1 MSLFTK
7 TRTYTYVVYSP
18 VMGDSYNTTVKY
30 GNRKEKVPLDV
41 ITTREMLALH
51 GQGLNNSSK
60 MKAQLKH
67 LREIHNLPFLK
78 KTSEFGTQKL
88 DTKVMDF
95 SKLETMYSSTI
106 EDISIDVTSDL
117 ACEYL
122 YKVTNGKYSSIYDI
136 EDIISNDIIPKFNYN
151 PLVRNVIEL
160 KEIYISYLGN
170 STFAVT
176 AQVKFE
182 ITYKGDTTT
191 STEWSNI
198 TVNLP
203 DEFIHLWDM
212 ANNPN
217 IYIVKFANGNIIY
230 LDQNSLA
237 NFQKQGDS
245 KIEFSVPIG
254 LKFKYISY
262 SPKDA
267 KKMELTRT
275 KLGYQEYKNKK
286 RNRQELLYELIQNN
300 KDIDHDCRINMYLDL
315 YPFKDPKY
323 RADKNWQL
331 FLKGVMRYFARITGI
346 ANIDEGKGFTSVSL
360 PPYFLTSDK
369 TFRYM
374 NIEIIKEKV
383 SGPDQTKSTP
393 YCFFEK
399 GKRRYIN
406 GFGLAG
412 LAIGLGSITENTKE
426 NFAKS
431 FNTMWLCLIVDMGNN
446 KFIKYKLNY
455 SRFYEGL
462 SGVNSSDKI
471 VISTEIISSINKK
484 LNRSLRG
491 KYNADTG
498 QIEIPEIKEEV
509 SNPEEDKALN
519 MLSARG
525 KLWNAFWY
533 NDKDISMAKWDKESK
548 KMKDKIPT
556 GAPENGL
563 SAFDL
568 PKLPMPI
575 LMWNMIPYNGKKVA
589 YTSTLLINF
598 ILNIK
603 VKESTGFGAFLAIV
617 VAIGFT
623 VLTLGSGAPA
633 AAGAAGSAGGASAGA
648 GAAAGVAASGAA
660 AGATA
665 AGASTALIGVASA
678 TAAKAIIIAG
688 AWASAIG
695 SISGNKFLSRVGM
708 AIGLWAG
715 VSGIVNGLNSG
726 FSSLSTLDMLKGVNF
741 VIDVA
746 NNLRGLDMEKKLQS
760 MADELKNGQREFEYE
775 KDNRKDMWGGVAK
788 TNAAA
793 DEEIDQM
800 MELTL
805 QEGLFEA
812 LISHIDIEKNSAVF
826 NDMKYDNTR

>member
-1 MSLFTK
+1 MGLFTK

-41 ITTREMLALH
+41 ITTREMLVLH

-78 KTSEFGTQKL
+78 KTGEFGTQKL
-88 DTKVMDF
+88 DTKTIDF
-95 SKLETMYSSTI
+95 TKLETMYSSTI

-122 YKVTNGKYSSIYDI
+122 YKVSNGKYSSIYDI
-136 EDIISNDIIPKFNYN
+136 EDIISNYIIPKFNYN
-151 PLVRNVIEL
+151 PLVSSITRSNRNVIEL

-198 TVNLP
+198 TVTLP
-203 DEFIHLWDM
+203 EEFVHLWDM

-267 KKMELTRT
+267 KKMELART

-300 KDIDHDCRINMYLDL
+300 KDIDHDCRVNMYLDL

-383 SGPDQTKSTP
+383 LGPDLSKSTP

-399 GKRRYIN
+399 GKARN
-406 GFGLAG
+406 LNTFGLLG
-412 LAIGLGSITENTKE
+412 LVGGLGKIGRESLKNDGKIT
-426 NFAKS
+426 
-431 FNTMWLCLIVDMGNN
+431 FNTIWLCLIVDMGNN

-471 VISTEIISSINKK
+471 VISTEIVSSINKK

-491 KYNADTG
+491 KYNPDTG
-498 QIEIPEIKEEV
+498 QIEIPEIKEEI

-525 KLWNAFWY
+525 KLRNAFWY

-548 KMKDKIPT
+548 RMKDKIPT

-603 VKESTGFGAFLAIV
+603 VKESTGLGVLVAAFVAVVVTIVTWNPGA
-617 VAIGFT
+617 
-623 VLTLGSGAPA
+623 GAK
-633 AAGAAGSAGGASAGA
+633 AGAATSS
-648 GAAAGVAASGAA
+648 
-660 AGATA
+660 
-665 AGASTALIGVASA
+665 ALIGVASA
-678 TAAKAIIIAG
+678 TAAKVIITVG

-708 AIGLWAG
+708 VIGAWAG

-746 NNLRGLDMEKKLQS
+746 NKIRGLDMEKKLQS

-775 KDNRKDMWGGVAK
+775 KDNRKDIWGGVAK

-805 QEGLFEA
+805 QEGLFEV

>member
-1 MSLFTK
+1 MGLFTK

-78 KTSEFGTQKL
+78 KTGEFGTQKL
-88 DTKVMDF
+88 DTKTIDF
-95 SKLETMYSSTI
+95 TKLETMYSSTI

-136 EDIISNDIIPKFNYN
+136 EDIISNYIIPKFNYN
-151 PLVRNVIEL
+151 PLVSSITRSKRNVIEL

-203 DEFIHLWDM
+203 DEYVHEWNM
-212 ANNPN
+212 AKNPN
-217 IYIVKFANGNIIY
+217 IYIVKFANVNIIY

-267 KKMELTRT
+267 KKMELART

-383 SGPDQTKSTP
+383 SGPDQSKSTS

-399 GKRRYIN
+399 GKARNLNAFRML
-406 GFGLAG
+406 GLR
-412 LAIGLGSITENTKE
+412 SISKELRNLEKSEQMTKD
-426 NFAKS
+426 

-491 KYNADTG
+491 KYNPDTG
-498 QIEIPEIKEEV
+498 QIEIPEIKEEI

-548 KMKDKIPT
+548 QMKDKIPT

-603 VKESTGFGAFLAIV
+603 VKESTGLGALVAAFVAV
-617 VAIGFT
+617 VVT
-623 VLTLGSGAPA
+623 VVTWNPGAGA
-633 AAGAAGSAGGASAGA
+633 KAGAATSS
-648 GAAAGVAASGAA
+648 
-660 AGATA
+660 
-665 AGASTALIGVASA
+665 ALIGIASA
-678 TAAKAIIIAG
+678 TAAKVIITVG

-708 AIGLWAG
+708 AIGAWAG

-726 FSSLSTLDMLKGVNF
+726 FGSLSTLDMLKGVNF

-775 KDNRKDMWGGVAK
+775 KDNRKDIWGGVAK

-805 QEGLFEA
+805 QEGLFEV

>member
-1 MSLFTK
+1 MGLFTK

-78 KTSEFGTQKL
+78 KTGEFGTQKL
-88 DTKVMDF
+88 DTKVTDF
-95 SKLETMYSSTI
+95 TKLETMYGSTI
-106 EDISIDVTSDL
+106 QDISIDVTSDL

-122 YKVTNGKYSSIYDI
+122 YKVTKGKYSSIYDI

-151 PLVRNVIEL
+151 PLVSSITRPKSNVIEV
-160 KEIYISYLGN
+160 KNIYISYLGN

-176 AQVKFE
+176 AQVKSE

-191 STEWSNI
+191 STGWSNI

-203 DEFIHLWDM
+203 DEFVYLWDM

-267 KKMELTRT
+267 KKMELART

-383 SGPDQTKSTP
+383 TGPDLSKSTP

-406 GFGLAG
+406 GFGLLG
-412 LAIGLGSITENTKE
+412 LYLGGLGKIGRESLKNDGKIT
-426 NFAKS
+426 

-509 SNPEEDKALN
+509 SQSEEDKALA
-519 MLSARG
+519 MLGS
-525 KLWNAFWY
+525 KLRNAFWY
-533 NDKDISMAKWDKESK
+533 NDKDISMAKWDKEAK

-556 GAPENGL
+556 GAPENSL

-598 ILNIK
+598 ILNIE
-603 VKESTGFGAFLAIV
+603 VKESTGFGEFLTAAF
-617 VAIGFT
+617 AIGLT
-623 VLTLGSGAPA
+623 VLTWGSG
-633 AAGAAGSAGGASAGA
+633 GGA
-648 GAAAGVAASGAA
+648 GASLLG
-660 AGATA
+660 
-665 AGASTALIGVASA
+665 IGSS
-678 TAAKAIIIAG
+678 TAAKVIITIG
-688 AWASAIG
+688 IWASAIG

-708 AIGLWAG
+708 VIGAWAG
-715 VSGIVNGLNSG
+715 ISGIVNGLNSG
-726 FSSLSTLDMLKGVNF
+726 FGSLSTLDMLKGVNF

-805 QEGLFEA
+805 QEGLFEV

>member
-1 MSLFTK
+1 M
-7 TRTYTYVVYSP
+7 
-18 VMGDSYNTTVKY
+18 
-30 GNRKEKVPLDV
+30 
-41 ITTREMLALH
+41 
-51 GQGLNNSSK
+51 
-60 MKAQLKH
+60 
-67 LREIHNLPFLK
+67 
-78 KTSEFGTQKL
+78 
-88 DTKVMDF
+88 
-95 SKLETMYSSTI
+95 
-106 EDISIDVTSDL
+106 
-117 ACEYL
+117 
-122 YKVTNGKYSSIYDI
+122 
-136 EDIISNDIIPKFNYN
+136 
-151 PLVRNVIEL
+151 
-160 KEIYISYLGN
+160 
-170 STFAVT
+170 
-176 AQVKFE
+176 
-182 ITYKGDTTT
+182 
-191 STEWSNI
+191 
-198 TVNLP
+198 
-203 DEFIHLWDM
+203 
-212 ANNPN
+212 
-217 IYIVKFANGNIIY
+217 
-230 LDQNSLA
+230 
-237 NFQKQGDS
+237 
-245 KIEFSVPIG
+245 PIG

-267 KKMELTRT
+267 KRMEIART

-346 ANIDEGKGFTSVSL
+346 ARIDEGKGFTSVSL

-383 SGPDQTKSTP
+383 TGPDLSKSTP

-399 GKRRYIN
+399 GKARN
-406 GFGLAG
+406 L
-412 LAIGLGSITENTKE
+412 NTL
-426 NFAKS
+426 
-431 FNTMWLCLIVDMGNN
+431 WLCLIVDMGNN

-491 KYNADTG
+491 KYNPDTG
-498 QIEIPEIKEEV
+498 QIEIPEIKEEI
-509 SNPEEDKALN
+509 SQSEEDKALN
-519 MLSARG
+519 MLSTRG
-525 KLWNAFWY
+525 KLRNAFWY
-533 NDKDISMAKWDKESK
+533 DDKDISMAKWDKESK
-548 KMKDKIPT
+548 QMKDKIPT

-603 VKESTGFGAFLAIV
+603 VKESTGFGALLAVV
-617 VAIGFT
+617 VAVIVTFIT
-623 VLTLGSGAPA
+623 WNPGAGA
-633 AAGAAGSAGGASAGA
+633 KAGAATSS
-648 GAAAGVAASGAA
+648 
-660 AGATA
+660 
-665 AGASTALIGVASA
+665 ALIGVASA
-678 TAAKAIIIAG
+678 TAAKVIITVG

-708 AIGLWAG
+708 AIGAWAG
-715 VSGIVNGLNSG
+715 ISGIVNGLNSG
-726 FSSLSTLDMLKGVNF
+726 FGSLSTLDMLKGINS
-741 VIDVA
+741 VIDIA

-775 KDNRKDMWGGVAK
+775 KDNRKDIWGGVAK

-805 QEGLFEA
+805 QEGLFEV

-826 NDMKYDNTR
+826 NDIKYDNTR

>member
-1 MSLFTK
+1 MGLFTK

-30 GNRKEKVPLDV
+30 GSRKEKVPLDV

-60 MKAQLKH
+60 MKVQLKH
-67 LREIHNLPFLK
+67 LREIHNLPMLK
-78 KTSEFGTQKL
+78 KTGEFGTQKL
-88 DTKVMDF
+88 DTKTIDF
-95 SKLETMYSSTI
+95 TKLETMYSSTI
-106 EDISIDVTSDL
+106 QDISIDVTSDL

-136 EDIISNDIIPKFNYN
+136 EDIISNYIIPKFNYN
-151 PLVRNVIEL
+151 PLVSSITRSKRNVIEL

-203 DEFIHLWDM
+203 DEFVHLWDM

-267 KKMELTRT
+267 KKMELART

-383 SGPDQTKSTP
+383 SGPDLSKSTP

-399 GKRRYIN
+399 GKARN
-406 GFGLAG
+406 LNTFGLAG
-412 LAIGLGSITENTKE
+412 LAIGVGSITENTKE

-471 VISTEIISSINKK
+471 VISTEIVSSINKK
-484 LNRSLRG
+484 LNRKLRG

-498 QIEIPEIKEEV
+498 QIEASETKEEI

-548 KMKDKIPT
+548 QMKDKIPT

-563 SAFDL
+563 SAFNL

-603 VKESTGFGAFLAIV
+603 VKESTVLGALLAVAVTVIV
-617 VAIGFT
+617 TFIT
-623 VLTLGSGAPA
+623 WNPGAGA
-633 AAGAAGSAGGASAGA
+633 KAGAATSS
-648 GAAAGVAASGAA
+648 
-660 AGATA
+660 
-665 AGASTALIGVASA
+665 ALIGVASA
-678 TAAKAIIIAG
+678 TAAKVIITVG

-726 FSSLSTLDMLKGVNF
+726 FGSLSTLDMLKGVNF

-775 KDNRKDMWGGVAK
+775 KDNRKDIWGGVAK

-805 QEGLFEA
+805 QEGLFEV

-826 NDMKYDNTR
+826 NDIKYDNTR

>member
-1 MSLFTK
+1 MGLFTK
-7 TRTYTYVVYSP
+7 KRTYTYVVYSP

-41 ITTREMLALH
+41 ITTRQMLALH

-67 LREIHNLPFLK
+67 LREIHNLPMLK
-78 KTSEFGTQKL
+78 KTAEFGTQRL
-88 DTKVMDF
+88 DTKVIDF
-95 SKLETMYSSTI
+95 TKLETMYSSTI

-122 YKVTNGKYSSIYDI
+122 YKVTKGKYSSIYDI

-151 PLVRNVIEL
+151 PLVSSITRPKSNVIEV
-160 KEIYISYLGN
+160 KNIYISYLGN

-176 AQVKFE
+176 AQVKSE

-191 STEWSNI
+191 STGWSNI

-203 DEFIHLWDM
+203 DEFVYLWDM

-245 KIEFSVPIG
+245 QVEFSVPIG
-254 LKFKYISY
+254 LKWKYISY

-267 KKMELTRT
+267 KKMEIART

-323 RADKNWQL
+323 RADKNWRL

-383 SGPDQTKSTP
+383 TGPDQTKSTP

-399 GKRRYIN
+399 GKARN
-406 GFGLAG
+406 LNAFGGML
-412 LAIGLGSITENTKE
+412 GLGRIGRESLKNKD
-426 NFAKS
+426 

-471 VISTEIISSINKK
+471 VISTEIVSNINKK
-484 LNRSLRG
+484 LNRQLRG
-491 KYNADTG
+491 KYNPDTG
-498 QIEIPEIKEEV
+498 QIEVPEIKEEV
-509 SNPEEDKALN
+509 SQSEEDKALA
-519 MLSARG
+519 MLGS
-525 KLWNAFWY
+525 KLRNAFWY
-533 NDKDISMAKWDKESK
+533 DDKDISMAKWDKEAK

-563 SAFDL
+563 SAFDV

-603 VKESTGFGAFLAIV
+603 VKESTGLGVLVAAAVAVIVTFITWNPGA
-617 VAIGFT
+617 
-623 VLTLGSGAPA
+623 GAK
-633 AAGAAGSAGGASAGA
+633 AGAATSS
-648 GAAAGVAASGAA
+648 
-660 AGATA
+660 
-665 AGASTALIGVASA
+665 ALIGVASA
-678 TAAKAIIIAG
+678 TAAKVIITVG

-695 SISGNKFLSRVGM
+695 SISGNKFLSNIGM
-708 AIGLWAG
+708 AIGAWAG
-715 VSGIVNGLNSG
+715 ISGVVNGLNSG
-726 FSSLSTLDMLKGVNF
+726 FGSLSTLDMLKGVNF
-741 VIDVA
+741 VIDIA

-760 MADELKNGQREFEYE
+760 MADELKNAQREFEYE
-775 KDNRKDMWGGVAK
+775 KDNRKDIWGGVAK

-805 QEGLFEA
+805 QEGLFEV

>member
-1 MSLFTK
+1 MGLFTK
-7 TRTYTYVVYSP
+7 TRTYTYNVYSP

-51 GQGLNNSSK
+51 GQGLNNSEN

-78 KTSEFGTQKL
+78 KTGEFGTQRL
-88 DTKVMDF
+88 DTKTIDF
-95 SKLETMYSSTI
+95 TKLETMYSSTI

-151 PLVRNVIEL
+151 PLVPSITRSKRNVIEL

-170 STFAVT
+170 SAFAVT
-176 AQVKFE
+176 AQVKFK

-203 DEFIHLWDM
+203 DEFVHLWDM

-262 SPKDA
+262 SPNDA
-267 KKMELTRT
+267 KKMELART

-346 ANIDEGKGFTSVSL
+346 GNIDEGKGFTSVSL

-383 SGPDQTKSTP
+383 SGPDLSKSTP

-471 VISTEIISSINKK
+471 VISTEIVSSINKK
-484 LNRSLRG
+484 LNRKLRG
-491 KYNADTG
+491 KHNADTE
-498 QIEIPEIKEEV
+498 QIEASEIKKEI

-598 ILNIK
+598 ILIIK
-603 VKESTGFGAFLAIV
+603 VKESTGLGAFLAVAVAVIV
-617 VAIGFT
+617 TFIT
-623 VLTLGSGAPA
+623 WNPGAGA
-633 AAGAAGSAGGASAGA
+633 KAGAATSS
-648 GAAAGVAASGAA
+648 
-660 AGATA
+660 
-665 AGASTALIGVASA
+665 ALIGVASA
-678 TAAKAIIIAG
+678 TAAKVIITVG

-695 SISGNKFLSRVGM
+695 SISGTKFLSRVGM

-726 FSSLSTLDMLKGVNF
+726 FGSLSTLDMLKGVNF

-805 QEGLFEA
+805 QEGLFEV

-826 NDMKYDNTR
+826 NNMKYDNTR

>member
-1 MSLFTK
+1 MGLFTK

-78 KTSEFGTQKL
+78 KTGEFGTQRL
-88 DTKVMDF
+88 DTKTIDF
-95 SKLETMYSSTI
+95 TKLETMYGSTI
-106 EDISIDVTSDL
+106 EDISTDATSAL

-122 YKVTNGKYSSIYDI
+122 YKVSKGKYSSIYDV
-136 EDIISNDIIPKFNYN
+136 ENVISNDIIPKFNYN
-151 PLVRNVIEL
+151 PLVPSITRPKSNVIEL

-176 AQVKFE
+176 AQVKSE

-191 STEWSNI
+191 STGWSNI
-198 TVNLP
+198 TVTLP
-203 DEFIHLWDM
+203 DEFVHLWDM
-212 ANNPN
+212 SNNPN

-267 KKMELTRT
+267 KKMELART

-383 SGPDQTKSTP
+383 SGPDLSKSTP
-393 YCFFEK
+393 YCFFEVDK
-399 GKRRYIN
+399 PLIN
-406 GFGLAG
+406 SSSRSAWVSALVEPAKYVT
-412 LAIGLGSITENTKE
+412 LNLNTL
-426 NFAKS
+426 
-431 FNTMWLCLIVDMGNN
+431 WLCLIVDMGNG

-455 SRFYEGL
+455 SRFYDGL
-462 SGVNSSDKI
+462 SGINTSDKI
-471 VISTEIISSINKK
+471 LESKALLYRLNKK
-484 LNRSLRG
+484 L
-491 KYNADTG
+491 
-498 QIEIPEIKEEV
+498 IEEQNSSTTEISDSDSE
-509 SNPEEDKALN
+509 KAFSIFN
-519 MLSARG
+519 SSFSRAA
-525 KLWNAFWY
+525 KLKNSFWH
-533 NDKDISMAKWDKESK
+533 NDKDISMAKWDKEAK

-556 GAPENGL
+556 GAPENSL

-598 ILNIK
+598 ILNIE
-603 VKESTGFGAFLAIV
+603 VKESTGFGEFLTAAF
-617 VAIGFT
+617 AIGLT
-623 VLTLGSGAPA
+623 VLTWGSG
-633 AAGAAGSAGGASAGA
+633 GGA
-648 GAAAGVAASGAA
+648 GASLLG
-660 AGATA
+660 
-665 AGASTALIGVASA
+665 IGSS
-678 TAAKAIIIAG
+678 TAAKVIITIG
-688 AWASAIG
+688 IWASAIG
-695 SISGNKFLSRVGM
+695 SISGNKFLSNVGM
-708 AIGLWAG
+708 AIGAWAG
-715 VSGIVNGLNSG
+715 ISGIVNGLNSG
-726 FSSLSTLDMLKGVNF
+726 FGSLSTLDMLKGVNF

-805 QEGLFEA
+805 QEGLFEV
-812 LISHIDIEKNSAVF
+812 LTSYIDIEKNSVVF

>member
-1 MSLFTK
+1 MGLFTK

-41 ITTREMLALH
+41 ITTREMLVLH

-78 KTSEFGTQKL
+78 KTGEFGTQKL
-88 DTKVMDF
+88 DTKTIDF
-95 SKLETMYSSTI
+95 TKLETMYSSTI
-106 EDISIDVTSDL
+106 QDISTDIFSDL

-136 EDIISNDIIPKFNYN
+136 EDIISNYIIPKFNYN
-151 PLVRNVIEL
+151 PLVPSITRSKRNVIEL

-203 DEFIHLWDM
+203 DEFVHLWDM

-217 IYIVKFANGNIIY
+217 IYIVKFTNGNIIY

-267 KKMELTRT
+267 KKMELART

-346 ANIDEGKGFTSVSL
+346 ARIDEGKGFTSVSL

-383 SGPDQTKSTP
+383 SGPDLSKSTP

-399 GKRRYIN
+399 GKARN
-406 GFGLAG
+406 LNTFGLF
-412 LAIGLGSITENTKE
+412 GLGRIGRESFKNKD
-426 NFAKS
+426 

-471 VISTEIISSINKK
+471 VISTEIISNINKK

-491 KYNADTG
+491 KYNPDTG

-509 SNPEEDKALN
+509 SQSEEDKALA
-519 MLSARG
+519 MLGS
-525 KLWNAFWY
+525 KLRNAFWY
-533 NDKDISMAKWDKESK
+533 DDKDISMAKWDKESK
-548 KMKDKIPT
+548 QMKDKIPT

-603 VKESTGFGAFLAIV
+603 VKESTGLGALLAVV
-617 VAIGFT
+617 VAVIVTFIT
-623 VLTLGSGAPA
+623 WNPGAGA
-633 AAGAAGSAGGASAGA
+633 KAGAATSS
-648 GAAAGVAASGAA
+648 
-660 AGATA
+660 
-665 AGASTALIGVASA
+665 ALIGVASA
-678 TAAKAIIIAG
+678 TAAKVIITVG

-708 AIGLWAG
+708 AIGLWTG

-726 FSSLSTLDMLKGVNF
+726 FGSLSTLDMLKGVNF

-760 MADELKNGQREFEYE
+760 MANELKNGQREFEYE
-775 KDNRKDMWGGVAK
+775 KDNRKDIWGGVAK

-805 QEGLFEA
+805 QEGLFEV

-826 NDMKYDNTR
+826 NGMKYDNIR

>member
-7 TRTYTYVVYSP
+7 TRTYTYNVYSP

-78 KTSEFGTQKL
+78 KTGEFGTQKL
-88 DTKVMDF
+88 DTKTIDF
-95 SKLETMYSSTI
+95 TKLETMYSSTI

-136 EDIISNDIIPKFNYN
+136 EDIISNYIIPKFNYN
-151 PLVRNVIEL
+151 PLVSSITRSKRNVIEL

-203 DEFIHLWDM
+203 DEFVHLWDM

-217 IYIVKFANGNIIY
+217 IYIVKFTNGNIIY

-267 KKMELTRT
+267 KKMELART

-383 SGPDQTKSTP
+383 TGPDLSKSTS

-399 GKRRYIN
+399 GKARN
-406 GFGLAG
+406 LNTFGLF
-412 LAIGLGSITENTKE
+412 GLGRIGRESFKNKD
-426 NFAKS
+426 
-431 FNTMWLCLIVDMGNN
+431 FNTIWLCLIVDMGNN

-484 LNRSLRG
+484 LNRALRG

-498 QIEIPEIKEEV
+498 QIEASEIKEEI

-525 KLWNAFWY
+525 KLRNAFWY
-533 NDKDISMAKWDKESK
+533 DDKDISMAKWDKESK
-548 KMKDKIPT
+548 QMKDKIPT

-603 VKESTGFGAFLAIV
+603 VKESTGLGALLAVV
-617 VAIGFT
+617 VAVIVTFIT
-623 VLTLGSGAPA
+623 WNPGAGA
-633 AAGAAGSAGGASAGA
+633 KAGAA
-648 GAAAGVAASGAA
+648 
-660 AGATA
+660 T
-665 AGASTALIGVASA
+665 STALIGVASA
-678 TAAKAIIIAG
+678 TAAKVVITVG

-726 FSSLSTLDMLKGVNF
+726 FGSLSTLDMLKGVNF

-775 KDNRKDMWGGVAK
+775 KDNRKDIWGGVAK

-805 QEGLFEA
+805 QEGLFEV
-812 LISHIDIEKNSAVF
+812 LTSYIDVEKNSVVF

>member
-1 MSLFTK
+1 MGLFTK

-41 ITTREMLALH
+41 ITTREMLVLH

-78 KTSEFGTQKL
+78 KTGEFGTQKL
-88 DTKVMDF
+88 DTKTIDF
-95 SKLETMYSSTI
+95 TKLETMYSSTI
-106 EDISIDVTSDL
+106 QDISTDIFSDL
-117 ACEYL
+117 AYEYI
-122 YKVTNGKYSSIYDI
+122 YKVSNGKYSSIYDL
-136 EDIISNDIIPKFNYN
+136 EDIIVENVIPKIDTN
-151 PLVRNVIEL
+151 PSRPSVKEL
-160 KEIYISYLGN
+160 KIRVLKLYDIFISYLGN
-170 STFAVT
+170 NTFNVRAKALVEKSYLWGIEERWFVETDWYTLNVT
-176 AQVKFE
+176 LPEEFKFLWE
-182 ITYKGDTTT
+182 I
-191 STEWSNI
+191 
-198 TVNLP
+198 
-203 DEFIHLWDM
+203 
-212 ANNPN
+212 ANNDN
-217 IYIVKFANGNIIY
+217 VYIIKFANGNMIH
-230 LDQNSLA
+230 LDSNSLP

-245 KIEFSVPIG
+245 QVEFSVPIG

-267 KKMELTRT
+267 KKMELART

-346 ANIDEGKGFTSVSL
+346 ARIDEGKGFTSVSL

-383 SGPDQTKSTP
+383 SGPDLSKSTP

-399 GKRRYIN
+399 GKARNLNTFGI
-406 GFGLAG
+406 FGLG
-412 LAIGLGSITENTKE
+412 RIGRESFKNKD
-426 NFAKS
+426 

-471 VISTEIISSINKK
+471 VISTEIISNINKK

-491 KYNADTG
+491 KYNPDTG

-509 SNPEEDKALN
+509 SQSEEDKALA
-519 MLSARG
+519 MLGS
-525 KLWNAFWY
+525 KLRNAFWY
-533 NDKDISMAKWDKESK
+533 DDKDISMAKWDKESK
-548 KMKDKIPT
+548 QMKDKIPT

-603 VKESTGFGAFLAIV
+603 VKESTGLGALLAVAVAVIV
-617 VAIGFT
+617 TFIT
-623 VLTLGSGAPA
+623 WNPGAGA
-633 AAGAAGSAGGASAGA
+633 KAGAATSS
-648 GAAAGVAASGAA
+648 
-660 AGATA
+660 
-665 AGASTALIGVASA
+665 ALIGVASA
-678 TAAKAIIIAG
+678 TAAKVIITVG

-708 AIGLWAG
+708 AIGLWTG

-726 FSSLSTLDMLKGVNF
+726 FGSLSTLDMLKGVNF

-775 KDNRKDMWGGVAK
+775 KDNRKDIWGGVAK

-805 QEGLFEA
+805 QEGLFEV

-826 NDMKYDNTR
+826 NGMKYDNIR

>member
-1 MSLFTK
+1 MGLFTK

-41 ITTREMLALH
+41 ITTREMLVLH

-67 LREIHNLPFLK
+67 LREIHNLPMLK
-78 KTSEFGTQKL
+78 KTGEFGTQKL
-88 DTKVMDF
+88 DTKTIDF
-95 SKLETMYSSTI
+95 TKLETMYSSTI

-136 EDIISNDIIPKFNYN
+136 EDIISNYIIPKFNYN
-151 PLVRNVIEL
+151 PLVSSITRSKRNVIEL

-203 DEFIHLWDM
+203 DEFVHLWDM

-267 KKMELTRT
+267 KKMELART

-346 ANIDEGKGFTSVSL
+346 ARIDEGKGFTSVSL

-383 SGPDQTKSTP
+383 TGPDLSKSTP

-399 GKRRYIN
+399 GKARN
-406 GFGLAG
+406 LNTFGLF
-412 LAIGLGSITENTKE
+412 GLGRIGRESFKNKD
-426 NFAKS
+426 
-431 FNTMWLCLIVDMGNN
+431 FNTIWLCLIVDMGNN

-491 KYNADTG
+491 KYNPDTG

-509 SNPEEDKALN
+509 SQSEEDKALN

-525 KLWNAFWY
+525 KLRNAFWY
-533 NDKDISMAKWDKESK
+533 DDKDISMAKWDKESK

-603 VKESTGFGAFLAIV
+603 VKESTGLGVLVAAFVAVVVTVITWNPGA
-617 VAIGFT
+617 
-623 VLTLGSGAPA
+623 GAK
-633 AAGAAGSAGGASAGA
+633 AGAATSS
-648 GAAAGVAASGAA
+648 
-660 AGATA
+660 
-665 AGASTALIGVASA
+665 ALIGVASA
-678 TAAKAIIIAG
+678 TAAKVIITVG

-726 FSSLSTLDMLKGVNF
+726 FGSLSTLDMLKGINS
-741 VIDVA
+741 VIDIA

-775 KDNRKDMWGGVAK
+775 KDNRKDIWGGVAK

-805 QEGLFEA
+805 QEGLFEV

-826 NDMKYDNTR
+826 NDIKYDNTR

>member
-1 MSLFTK
+1 MGLFTK

-41 ITTREMLALH
+41 ITTREMLVLH

-78 KTSEFGTQKL
+78 KTGEFGTQKL
-88 DTKVMDF
+88 DTKTIDF
-95 SKLETMYSSTI
+95 TKLETMYSSTI
-106 EDISIDVTSDL
+106 QDISTDIFSDL
-117 ACEYL
+117 AYEYI
-122 YKVTNGKYSSIYDI
+122 YKVSNGKYSSIYDL
-136 EDIISNDIIPKFNYN
+136 EDIIVENVIPKIDTN
-151 PLVRNVIEL
+151 PSRPSVKEL
-160 KEIYISYLGN
+160 KIRVLKLYDIFISYLGN
-170 STFAVT
+170 NTFNVRAKALVEKSYLWGIEERWFVETDWYTLNVT
-176 AQVKFE
+176 LPEEFKFLWE
-182 ITYKGDTTT
+182 I
-191 STEWSNI
+191 
-198 TVNLP
+198 
-203 DEFIHLWDM
+203 
-212 ANNPN
+212 ANNDN
-217 IYIVKFANGNIIY
+217 VYIIKFANGNMIH
-230 LDQNSLA
+230 LDSNSLP

-245 KIEFSVPIG
+245 QVEFSVPIG
-254 LKFKYISY
+254 LKWKYISY

-267 KKMELTRT
+267 KKMELART

-383 SGPDQTKSTP
+383 SGPDQSKSTP

-399 GKRRYIN
+399 GKARN
-406 GFGLAG
+406 LNTFGLF
-412 LAIGLGSITENTKE
+412 GLGRIGRESFKNKD
-426 NFAKS
+426 
-431 FNTMWLCLIVDMGNN
+431 FNTIWLCLIVDMGNN

-471 VISTEIISSINKK
+471 VISTEIISNINKK

-491 KYNADTG
+491 KYNPDTG

-509 SNPEEDKALN
+509 SQSEEDKALN

-525 KLWNAFWY
+525 KLRNAFWY
-533 NDKDISMAKWDKESK
+533 DDKDISMAKWDKESK
-548 KMKDKIPT
+548 QMKDKIPT

-603 VKESTGFGAFLAIV
+603 VKESTGLGALLAVV
-617 VAIGFT
+617 VAVIVTFIT
-623 VLTLGSGAPA
+623 WNPGAGA
-633 AAGAAGSAGGASAGA
+633 KAGAA
-648 GAAAGVAASGAA
+648 
-660 AGATA
+660 T
-665 AGASTALIGVASA
+665 STALIGVASA
-678 TAAKAIIIAG
+678 TAAKVIITVG

-708 AIGLWAG
+708 AIGAWAG
-715 VSGIVNGLNSG
+715 ISGVINGLNGG
-726 FSSLSTLDMLKGVNF
+726 FNSLSALEMGELGLRGVNF
-741 VIDVA
+741 VIDIA
-746 NNLRGLDMEKKLQS
+746 NKIRGLDMEKKLQS

-775 KDNRKDMWGGVAK
+775 KDNRKDIWGGVAK

-805 QEGLFEA
+805 QEGLFEV
-812 LISHIDIEKNSAVF
+812 LTSYIDVEKNSVVF

>member
-1 MSLFTK
+1 MGLFTK

-41 ITTREMLALH
+41 ITTREMLVLH

-78 KTSEFGTQKL
+78 KTGEFGTQRL

-95 SKLETMYSSTI
+95 TKLETMYSSTI

-151 PLVRNVIEL
+151 PLVSNIIEL

-170 STFAVT
+170 SAFAVT
-176 AQVKFE
+176 AQVKSE

-191 STEWSNI
+191 STGWNNI
-198 TVNLP
+198 TVTLP
-203 DEFIHLWDM
+203 DEFVHLWDM

-267 KKMELTRT
+267 KKMELART

-383 SGPDQTKSTP
+383 SGPDLSKSTP

-406 GFGLAG
+406 AFGFAG
-412 LAIGLGSITENTKE
+412 LVIGLGSIIGNTKE

-471 VISTEIISSINKK
+471 VISTEIVSSINKK
-484 LNRSLRG
+484 LNRQLRG

-498 QIEIPEIKEEV
+498 QIKVPEIKEEV

-519 MLSARG
+519 MLSSKG

-533 NDKDISMAKWDKESK
+533 NDKDISMAKWDKEAK

-563 SAFDL
+563 RAFDL

-603 VKESTGFGAFLAIV
+603 VKESTGLGVLVAVAVAVIVTFITWNPKAGAK
-617 VAIGFT
+617 
-623 VLTLGSGAPA
+623 
-633 AAGAAGSAGGASAGA
+633 AGAATSS
-648 GAAAGVAASGAA
+648 
-660 AGATA
+660 
-665 AGASTALIGVASA
+665 ALIGVASA
-678 TAAKAIIIAG
+678 TAAKVIITVG

-708 AIGLWAG
+708 VIGAWAG
-715 VSGIVNGLNSG
+715 ISGIVNGLNSG

-805 QEGLFEA
+805 QEGLFEV

>member
-1 MSLFTK
+1 MGLFTK

-41 ITTREMLALH
+41 ITTREMLVLH

-78 KTSEFGTQKL
+78 KTGEFGTQKL
-88 DTKVMDF
+88 DTKTIDF
-95 SKLETMYSSTI
+95 TKLETMYSSTI

-136 EDIISNDIIPKFNYN
+136 EDIISNYIIPKFNYN
-151 PLVRNVIEL
+151 PLVSSITRSKRNVIEL

-203 DEFIHLWDM
+203 DEFVHLWDM

-267 KKMELTRT
+267 KKMELART

-300 KDIDHDCRINMYLDL
+300 KDIDHDCRINLYLDL

-383 SGPDQTKSTP
+383 SGPDQSKSTP

-399 GKRRYIN
+399 GKARNLNAFRML
-406 GFGLAG
+406 GLR
-412 LAIGLGSITENTKE
+412 SISKELRNLEKSEQMTKD
-426 NFAKS
+426 
-431 FNTMWLCLIVDMGNN
+431 FNTIWLCLIVDMGNN

-491 KYNADTG
+491 KYNPDTG
-498 QIEIPEIKEEV
+498 QIEIPEIKEEI
-509 SNPEEDKALN
+509 SQSEEDKALN

-525 KLWNAFWY
+525 KLRNAFWY
-533 NDKDISMAKWDKESK
+533 DDKDISMAKWDKESK
-548 KMKDKIPT
+548 QMKDKIPT

-603 VKESTGFGAFLAIV
+603 VKESTGFGALLAVV
-617 VAIGFT
+617 VAVIVTFIT
-623 VLTLGSGAPA
+623 WNPGAGA
-633 AAGAAGSAGGASAGA
+633 KAGAA
-648 GAAAGVAASGAA
+648 
-660 AGATA
+660 T
-665 AGASTALIGVASA
+665 STALIGVASA
-678 TAAKAIIIAG
+678 TAAKVIITVG

-708 AIGLWAG
+708 AIGAWAG
-715 VSGIVNGLNSG
+715 ISGIVNGLNSG
-726 FSSLSTLDMLKGVNF
+726 FGSLSTLDMLKGINS
-741 VIDVA
+741 VIDIA

-775 KDNRKDMWGGVAK
+775 KDNRKDIWGGVAK

-805 QEGLFEA
+805 QEGLFEV

-826 NDMKYDNTR
+826 NDIKYDNTR

>member
-1 MSLFTK
+1 MGLFTK

-41 ITTREMLALH
+41 ITTREMLVLH

-78 KTSEFGTQKL
+78 KTGEFGTQKL
-88 DTKVMDF
+88 DTKTIDF
-95 SKLETMYSSTI
+95 TKLETMYSSTI

-136 EDIISNDIIPKFNYN
+136 EDIISNYIIPKFNYN
-151 PLVRNVIEL
+151 PLVSSITRSKRNVIEL

-203 DEFIHLWDM
+203 DEFVHLWDM

-267 KKMELTRT
+267 KKMELART

-346 ANIDEGKGFTSVSL
+346 ARIDEGKGFTSVSL

-383 SGPDQTKSTP
+383 SGPDLSKSTP

-399 GKRRYIN
+399 GKARNLNAFRML
-406 GFGLAG
+406 GLR
-412 LAIGLGSITENTKE
+412 SISKELRNLEKSEQMTKD
-426 NFAKS
+426 
-431 FNTMWLCLIVDMGNN
+431 FNTIWLCLIVDMGNN

-484 LNRSLRG
+484 LNRALRG

-498 QIEIPEIKEEV
+498 QIEASEIKEEI

-525 KLWNAFWY
+525 KLRNAFWY
-533 NDKDISMAKWDKESK
+533 DDKDISMAKWDKESK
-548 KMKDKIPT
+548 QMKDKIPT

-603 VKESTGFGAFLAIV
+603 VKESTGFGALLAVV
-617 VAIGFT
+617 VAVIVTFIT
-623 VLTLGSGAPA
+623 WNPGAGA
-633 AAGAAGSAGGASAGA
+633 KAGAATSS
-648 GAAAGVAASGAA
+648 
-660 AGATA
+660 
-665 AGASTALIGVASA
+665 ALIGVASA
-678 TAAKAIIIAG
+678 TAAKVIITVG

-708 AIGLWAG
+708 AIGAWAG
-715 VSGIVNGLNSG
+715 ISGIVNGLNSG
-726 FSSLSTLDMLKGVNF
+726 FGSLSTLDMLKGINS
-741 VIDVA
+741 VIDIA

-775 KDNRKDMWGGVAK
+775 KDNRKDIWGGVAK

-805 QEGLFEA
+805 QEGLFEV

-826 NDMKYDNTR
+826 NDIKYDNTR

>member
-1 MSLFTK
+1 MGLFTK
-7 TRTYTYVVYSP
+7 KRTYTYVVYSP

-30 GNRKEKVPLDV
+30 GNIKEKVPLDV
-41 ITTREMLALH
+41 ITTRQMLALH
-51 GQGLNNSSK
+51 GQGLNNSSR

-67 LREIHNLPFLK
+67 LREIHNLPMLK
-78 KTSEFGTQKL
+78 KTAEFGTQKL
-88 DTKVMDF
+88 DTKTIDF
-95 SKLETMYSSTI
+95 TKLETMYGSTI
-106 EDISIDVTSDL
+106 QDISIDVTSDL

-122 YKVTNGKYSSIYDI
+122 YKVTKGKYSSIYDI

-151 PLVRNVIEL
+151 PLVSSITRPKSNVIEV
-160 KEIYISYLGN
+160 KNIYISYLGN

-176 AQVKFE
+176 AQVKSE

-191 STEWSNI
+191 STGWSNI

-203 DEFIHLWDM
+203 DEFVYLWDM

-254 LKFKYISY
+254 LKWKYISY

-267 KKMELTRT
+267 KKMEIART

-323 RADKNWQL
+323 RADKNWRL

-346 ANIDEGKGFTSVSL
+346 ASIDEGKGFTSVSL

-383 SGPDQTKSTP
+383 TGPDQTKSTP

-399 GKRRYIN
+399 GKARN
-406 GFGLAG
+406 LNAFGGML
-412 LAIGLGSITENTKE
+412 GLGRIGRESLKNKD
-426 NFAKS
+426 

-471 VISTEIISSINKK
+471 VISTEIVSNINKK
-484 LNRSLRG
+484 LNRQLRG
-491 KYNADTG
+491 KYNPDTG
-498 QIEIPEIKEEV
+498 QIEVPEIKEEV
-509 SNPEEDKALN
+509 SQSEEDKALA
-519 MLSARG
+519 MLGS
-525 KLWNAFWY
+525 KLRNAFWY
-533 NDKDISMAKWDKESK
+533 DDKDISMAKWDKEAK

-563 SAFDL
+563 SAFDV

-598 ILNIK
+598 ILNIE
-603 VKESTGFGAFLAIV
+603 VKESTGLGALLSIV
-617 VAIGFT
+617 VAVVVTFIT
-623 VLTLGSGAPA
+623 WNPGAGA
-633 AAGAAGSAGGASAGA
+633 KAGAATSS
-648 GAAAGVAASGAA
+648 
-660 AGATA
+660 
-665 AGASTALIGVASA
+665 ALIGVASA
-678 TAAKAIIIAG
+678 TAAKVIITVG

-695 SISGNKFLSRVGM
+695 SISGNKFLSNIGM
-708 AIGLWAG
+708 AIGAWAG
-715 VSGIVNGLNSG
+715 ISGVVNGLNSG
-726 FSSLSTLDMLKGVNF
+726 FGSLSTLDMLKGVNF
-741 VIDVA
+741 VIDIA

-805 QEGLFEA
+805 QEGLFEV

>member
-1 MSLFTK
+1 MGLFTK

-78 KTSEFGTQKL
+78 KTGEFGTQKL
-88 DTKVMDF
+88 DTKTIDF
-95 SKLETMYSSTI
+95 TKLETMYSSTI
-106 EDISIDVTSDL
+106 QDISTDIFSDL
-117 ACEYL
+117 AYEYI
-122 YKVTNGKYSSIYDI
+122 YKVSNGKYSSIYDL
-136 EDIISNDIIPKFNYN
+136 EDIIVENVIPKIDTN
-151 PLVRNVIEL
+151 PSRPSVKEL
-160 KEIYISYLGN
+160 KIRVLKLYDIFISYLGN
-170 STFAVT
+170 NTFNVRAKALVEKSYLWGIEERWFVETDWYTLNVT
-176 AQVKFE
+176 LPEEFKFLWE
-182 ITYKGDTTT
+182 I
-191 STEWSNI
+191 
-198 TVNLP
+198 
-203 DEFIHLWDM
+203 
-212 ANNPN
+212 ANNDN
-217 IYIVKFANGNIIY
+217 VYIIKFANGNMIH
-230 LDQNSLA
+230 LDSNSLP

-245 KIEFSVPIG
+245 QVEFSVPIG

-267 KKMELTRT
+267 KRMEIART

-346 ANIDEGKGFTSVSL
+346 ARIDEGKGFTSVSL

-383 SGPDQTKSTP
+383 SGADQSKSTP

-399 GKRRYIN
+399 GKARN
-406 GFGLAG
+406 LNTFGLF
-412 LAIGLGSITENTKE
+412 GLGRIGRESFKNKD
-426 NFAKS
+426 
-431 FNTMWLCLIVDMGNN
+431 FNTIWLCLIVDMGNN

-471 VISTEIISSINKK
+471 VISTEIISNINKK

-491 KYNADTG
+491 KYNPDTG

-509 SNPEEDKALN
+509 SQSEEDKALA
-519 MLSARG
+519 MLGS
-525 KLWNAFWY
+525 KLRNAFWY
-533 NDKDISMAKWDKESK
+533 DDKDISMAKWDKESK
-548 KMKDKIPT
+548 RMKDKIPT

-603 VKESTGFGAFLAIV
+603 VKESTGLGALLAVV
-617 VAIGFT
+617 VAVIVTFIT
-623 VLTLGSGAPA
+623 WNPGAGA
-633 AAGAAGSAGGASAGA
+633 KAGAATSS
-648 GAAAGVAASGAA
+648 
-660 AGATA
+660 
-665 AGASTALIGVASA
+665 ALIGVASA
-678 TAAKAIIIAG
+678 TATKVIITVGI
-688 AWASAIG
+688 WASAIG

-708 AIGLWAG
+708 VIGAWAG

-726 FSSLSTLDMLKGVNF
+726 FGSLSTLDMLKGVNF

-775 KDNRKDMWGGVAK
+775 KDNRKDIWGGVAK

-805 QEGLFEA
+805 QEGLFEV

-826 NDMKYDNTR
+826 NDIKYDNTR

>member
-1 MSLFTK
+1 MGLFTK

-41 ITTREMLALH
+41 ITTREMLVLH

-78 KTSEFGTQKL
+78 KTGEFGTQKL
-88 DTKVMDF
+88 DTKTIDF
-95 SKLETMYSSTI
+95 TKLETMYSSTI
-106 EDISIDVTSDL
+106 QDISTDVTSDL

-136 EDIISNDIIPKFNYN
+136 EDIISNYIIPKFNYN
-151 PLVRNVIEL
+151 PLVSSITRSKRNVIEL

-203 DEFIHLWDM
+203 DEFVHLWEI
-212 ANNPN
+212 ANNDN
-217 IYIVKFANGNIIY
+217 VYIIKFANGNMIH
-230 LDQNSLA
+230 LDSNSLP

-267 KKMELTRT
+267 KRMEIART

-346 ANIDEGKGFTSVSL
+346 ARIDEGKGFTSVSL

-383 SGPDQTKSTP
+383 TGPDLSKSTP

-399 GKRRYIN
+399 GKARNLNAFRML
-406 GFGLAG
+406 GLR
-412 LAIGLGSITENTKE
+412 SISKELRNLEKSEQMTKD
-426 NFAKS
+426 

-491 KYNADTG
+491 KYNPDTG
-498 QIEIPEIKEEV
+498 QIEIPEIKEEI
-509 SNPEEDKALN
+509 SQSEEDKALN
-519 MLSARG
+519 MLSIRG
-525 KLWNAFWY
+525 KLRNAFWY
-533 NDKDISMAKWDKESK
+533 DDKDISMAKWDKESK
-548 KMKDKIPT
+548 QMKDKIPT

-603 VKESTGFGAFLAIV
+603 VKESTGFGALLAVV
-617 VAIGFT
+617 VAVIVTFIT
-623 VLTLGSGAPA
+623 WNPGAGA
-633 AAGAAGSAGGASAGA
+633 KAGAATSS
-648 GAAAGVAASGAA
+648 
-660 AGATA
+660 
-665 AGASTALIGVASA
+665 ALIGVASA
-678 TAAKAIIIAG
+678 TAAKVIITVG

-708 AIGLWAG
+708 AIGAWAG
-715 VSGIVNGLNSG
+715 ISGIVNGLNSG
-726 FSSLSTLDMLKGVNF
+726 FGSLSTLDMLKGINS
-741 VIDVA
+741 VIDIA

-775 KDNRKDMWGGVAK
+775 KDNRKDIWGGVAK

-805 QEGLFEA
+805 QEGLFEV

-826 NDMKYDNTR
+826 NDIKYDNTR

>member
-1 MSLFTK
+1 MGLFTK

-41 ITTREMLALH
+41 ITTREMLVLH

-78 KTSEFGTQKL
+78 KTGEFGTQKL
-88 DTKVMDF
+88 DTKTIDF
-95 SKLETMYSSTI
+95 TKLETMYSSTI
-106 EDISIDVTSDL
+106 QDISTDIFSDL
-117 ACEYL
+117 AYEYI
-122 YKVTNGKYSSIYDI
+122 YKISNGKYSSIYDL
-136 EDIISNDIIPKFNYN
+136 EDIIVENVIPKIDTN
-151 PLVRNVIEL
+151 PSRPSVKEL
-160 KEIYISYLGN
+160 KIRVLKLYDIFISYLGN
-170 STFAVT
+170 NTFNVRAKALVEKSYLWGIEERWFVETDWYTLNVT
-176 AQVKFE
+176 LPEEFKFLWE
-182 ITYKGDTTT
+182 I
-191 STEWSNI
+191 
-198 TVNLP
+198 
-203 DEFIHLWDM
+203 
-212 ANNPN
+212 ANNDN
-217 IYIVKFANGNIIY
+217 VYIIKFANGNMIH
-230 LDQNSLA
+230 LDSNSLP

-245 KIEFSVPIG
+245 QVEFSVPIG

-267 KKMELTRT
+267 KRMEIART

-346 ANIDEGKGFTSVSL
+346 ARIDEGKGFTSVSL

-383 SGPDQTKSTP
+383 TGPDQTKSTP

-399 GKRRYIN
+399 GKARN
-406 GFGLAG
+406 LNTFGLF
-412 LAIGLGSITENTKE
+412 GLGRIGRESFKNKD
-426 NFAKS
+426 
-431 FNTMWLCLIVDMGNN
+431 FNTIWLCLIVDMGNN

-471 VISTEIISSINKK
+471 VISTEIISNINKK

-491 KYNADTG
+491 KYNPDTG

-509 SNPEEDKALN
+509 SQSEEDKALN

-525 KLWNAFWY
+525 KLRNAFWY
-533 NDKDISMAKWDKESK
+533 DDKDISMAKWDKESK
-548 KMKDKIPT
+548 QMKDKIPT

-563 SAFDL
+563 NAFDL

-603 VKESTGFGAFLAIV
+603 VKESTGLGALLAVV
-617 VAIGFT
+617 VAVIVTFIT
-623 VLTLGSGAPA
+623 WNPGAGA
-633 AAGAAGSAGGASAGA
+633 KAGAA
-648 GAAAGVAASGAA
+648 
-660 AGATA
+660 T
-665 AGASTALIGVASA
+665 STALIGVASA
-678 TAAKAIIIAG
+678 TAAKVIITVG

-708 AIGLWAG
+708 AIGAWAG
-715 VSGIVNGLNSG
+715 ISGIVNGLNSG
-726 FSSLSTLDMLKGVNF
+726 FGSLSTLDMLKGINS
-741 VIDVA
+741 VIDIA

-775 KDNRKDMWGGVAK
+775 KDNRKDIWGGVAK

-805 QEGLFEA
+805 QEGLFEV

-826 NDMKYDNTR
+826 NDIKYDNTR

>member
-1 MSLFTK
+1 MGLFTK

-41 ITTREMLALH
+41 ITTREMLVLH

-60 MKAQLKH
+60 MKALLKH

-78 KTSEFGTQKL
+78 KTGEFGTQKL
-88 DTKVMDF
+88 DTKTIDF
-95 SKLETMYSSTI
+95 TKLETMYSSTI
-106 EDISIDVTSDL
+106 QDISTDIFSDL
-117 ACEYL
+117 AYEYI
-122 YKVTNGKYSSIYDI
+122 YKVSNGKYSSIYDL
-136 EDIISNDIIPKFNYN
+136 EDIIVENVIPKIDTN
-151 PLVRNVIEL
+151 PSRPSVKEL
-160 KEIYISYLGN
+160 KIRVLKLYDIFISYLGN
-170 STFAVT
+170 NTFNVRAKALVE
-176 AQVKFE
+176 KS
-182 ITYKGDTTT
+182 Y
-191 STEWSNI
+191 
-198 TVNLP
+198 
-203 DEFIHLWDM
+203 LWDIEERWFVETDWYTLNVTLPEEFKFLWEI
-212 ANNPN
+212 ANNDN
-217 IYIVKFANGNIIY
+217 VYIIKFANGNMIH
-230 LDQNSLA
+230 LDSNSLP

-245 KIEFSVPIG
+245 QVEFSVPIG

-267 KKMELTRT
+267 KKMELART

-346 ANIDEGKGFTSVSL
+346 ARIDEGKGFTSVSL

-383 SGPDQTKSTP
+383 SGPDLSKSTP

-399 GKRRYIN
+399 GKARNLNTFGI
-406 GFGLAG
+406 FGLG
-412 LAIGLGSITENTKE
+412 RIGKD
-426 NFAKS
+426 

-491 KYNADTG
+491 KYNPDTG

-509 SNPEEDKALN
+509 SQSEEDKALN

-533 NDKDISMAKWDKESK
+533 DDKDISMAKWDKESK
-548 KMKDKIPT
+548 QMKDKIPT

-603 VKESTGFGAFLAIV
+603 VKESTGLGALLAVV
-617 VAIGFT
+617 VAVIVTFIT
-623 VLTLGSGAPA
+623 WNPGAGA
-633 AAGAAGSAGGASAGA
+633 KAGAATSS
-648 GAAAGVAASGAA
+648 
-660 AGATA
+660 
-665 AGASTALIGVASA
+665 ALIGVASA
-678 TAAKAIIIAG
+678 TAAKVIITVG

-708 AIGLWAG
+708 AIGLWTG

-726 FSSLSTLDMLKGVNF
+726 FGSLSTLDMLKGVNF

-760 MADELKNGQREFEYE
+760 MANELKNGQREFEYE
-775 KDNRKDMWGGVAK
+775 KDNRKDIWGGVAK

-805 QEGLFEA
+805 QEGLFEV

-826 NDMKYDNTR
+826 NGMKYDNIR

>member
-1 MSLFTK
+1 MGLFTK

-41 ITTREMLALH
+41 ITTREMLVLH

-78 KTSEFGTQKL
+78 KTGEFGTQKL
-88 DTKVMDF
+88 DTKTIDF
-95 SKLETMYSSTI
+95 TKLETMYSSTI
-106 EDISIDVTSDL
+106 QDISTDIFSDL
-117 ACEYL
+117 AYEYI
-122 YKVTNGKYSSIYDI
+122 YKVSNGKYSSIYDL
-136 EDIISNDIIPKFNYN
+136 EDIIVENVIPKIDTN
-151 PLVRNVIEL
+151 PSRPSVKEL
-160 KEIYISYLGN
+160 KIRVLKLYDIFISYLGN
-170 STFAVT
+170 NTFNVRAKALVEKSYLWGIEERWFVETDWYTLNVT
-176 AQVKFE
+176 LPEEFKFLWE
-182 ITYKGDTTT
+182 I
-191 STEWSNI
+191 
-198 TVNLP
+198 
-203 DEFIHLWDM
+203 
-212 ANNPN
+212 ANNDN
-217 IYIVKFANGNIIY
+217 VYIIKFANGNMIH
-230 LDQNSLA
+230 LDSNSLP

-245 KIEFSVPIG
+245 QVEFSVPIG

-267 KKMELTRT
+267 KKMELART

-346 ANIDEGKGFTSVSL
+346 ARIDEGKGFTSVSL

-383 SGPDQTKSTP
+383 TGPDQSKSTP

-399 GKRRYIN
+399 GKARN
-406 GFGLAG
+406 LNTFGLF
-412 LAIGLGSITENTKE
+412 GLGRIGRESFKNKD
-426 NFAKS
+426 
-431 FNTMWLCLIVDMGNN
+431 FNTIWLCLIVDMGNN

-471 VISTEIISSINKK
+471 VISTEIISNINKK

-491 KYNADTG
+491 KYNPDTG

-509 SNPEEDKALN
+509 SQSEEDKALN

-525 KLWNAFWY
+525 KLRNAFWY
-533 NDKDISMAKWDKESK
+533 DDKDISMAKWDKESK
-548 KMKDKIPT
+548 QMKDKIPT

-603 VKESTGFGAFLAIV
+603 VKESTGLGALLAVV
-617 VAIGFT
+617 VAVIVTFIT
-623 VLTLGSGAPA
+623 WNPGAGA
-633 AAGAAGSAGGASAGA
+633 KAGAA
-648 GAAAGVAASGAA
+648 
-660 AGATA
+660 T
-665 AGASTALIGVASA
+665 STALIGVASA
-678 TAAKAIIIAG
+678 TAAKVIITVG

-708 AIGLWAG
+708 AIGAWAG
-715 VSGIVNGLNSG
+715 ISGVINGLNGG
-726 FSSLSTLDMLKGVNF
+726 FNSLSALEMGELGLRGVNF
-741 VIDVA
+741 VIDIA
-746 NNLRGLDMEKKLQS
+746 NKIRGLDMEKKLQS

-805 QEGLFEA
+805 QEGLFEV

>member
-1 MSLFTK
+1 MGLFTK

-41 ITTREMLALH
+41 ITTREMLVLH

-60 MKAQLKH
+60 MKALLKH

-78 KTSEFGTQKL
+78 KTGEFGTQKL
-88 DTKVMDF
+88 DTKTIDF
-95 SKLETMYSSTI
+95 TKLETMYSSTI
-106 EDISIDVTSDL
+106 QDISTDIFSDL
-117 ACEYL
+117 AYEYI
-122 YKVTNGKYSSIYDI
+122 YKVSNGKYSSIYDL
-136 EDIISNDIIPKFNYN
+136 EDIIVENVIPKIDTN
-151 PLVRNVIEL
+151 PSRPSVKEL
-160 KEIYISYLGN
+160 KIRVLKLYDIFISYLGN
-170 STFAVT
+170 NTFNVRAKALVE
-176 AQVKFE
+176 KS
-182 ITYKGDTTT
+182 Y
-191 STEWSNI
+191 
-198 TVNLP
+198 
-203 DEFIHLWDM
+203 LWDIEERWFVETDWYTLNVTLPEEFKFLWEI
-212 ANNPN
+212 ANNDN
-217 IYIVKFANGNIIY
+217 VYIIKFANGNMIH
-230 LDQNSLA
+230 LDSNSLP

-245 KIEFSVPIG
+245 QVEFSVPIG

-267 KKMELTRT
+267 KKMELART

-346 ANIDEGKGFTSVSL
+346 ARIDEGKGFTSVSL

-383 SGPDQTKSTP
+383 SGPDLSKSTP

-399 GKRRYIN
+399 GKARNLNTFGI
-406 GFGLAG
+406 FGLG
-412 LAIGLGSITENTKE
+412 RIGRESFKNKD
-426 NFAKS
+426 

-471 VISTEIISSINKK
+471 VISTEIISNINKK

-491 KYNADTG
+491 KYNPDTG

-509 SNPEEDKALN
+509 SQSEEDKALN

-533 NDKDISMAKWDKESK
+533 DDKDISMAKWDKESK
-548 KMKDKIPT
+548 QMKDKIPT

-603 VKESTGFGAFLAIV
+603 VKESTGLGALLAVV
-617 VAIGFT
+617 VAVIVTFIT
-623 VLTLGSGAPA
+623 WNPGAGA
-633 AAGAAGSAGGASAGA
+633 KAGAATSS
-648 GAAAGVAASGAA
+648 
-660 AGATA
+660 
-665 AGASTALIGVASA
+665 ALIGVASA
-678 TAAKAIIIAG
+678 TAAKVIITVG

-708 AIGLWAG
+708 AIGLWTG

-726 FSSLSTLDMLKGVNF
+726 FGSLSTLDMLKGVNF

-760 MADELKNGQREFEYE
+760 MANELKNGQREFEYE
-775 KDNRKDMWGGVAK
+775 KDNRKDIWGGVAK

-805 QEGLFEA
+805 QEGLFEV

-826 NDMKYDNTR
+826 NDMKYDNIR

>member
-1 MSLFTK
+1 MGLFTK

-41 ITTREMLALH
+41 ITTREMLVLH

-78 KTSEFGTQKL
+78 KTGEFGTQKL
-88 DTKVMDF
+88 DTKTIDF
-95 SKLETMYSSTI
+95 TKLETMYSSTI
-106 EDISIDVTSDL
+106 QDISTDIFSDL
-117 ACEYL
+117 AYEYI
-122 YKVTNGKYSSIYDI
+122 YKVSNGKYSSIYDL
-136 EDIISNDIIPKFNYN
+136 EDIIVENVIPKIDTN
-151 PLVRNVIEL
+151 PSRPSVKEL
-160 KEIYISYLGN
+160 KIRVLKLYDIFISYLGN
-170 STFAVT
+170 NTFNVRARALVEKSYLWGIEERWFVETDWYTLNVT
-176 AQVKFE
+176 LPEEFKFLWE
-182 ITYKGDTTT
+182 I
-191 STEWSNI
+191 
-198 TVNLP
+198 
-203 DEFIHLWDM
+203 
-212 ANNPN
+212 ANNDN
-217 IYIVKFANGNIIY
+217 VYIIKFANGNMIH
-230 LDQNSLA
+230 LDSNSLP

-245 KIEFSVPIG
+245 QVEFSVPIG

-267 KKMELTRT
+267 KKMEIART

-383 SGPDQTKSTP
+383 SGPDQSKSTP

-399 GKRRYIN
+399 GKARN
-406 GFGLAG
+406 LNTFGLF
-412 LAIGLGSITENTKE
+412 GLGRIGRESFKNKD
-426 NFAKS
+426 
-431 FNTMWLCLIVDMGNN
+431 FNTIWLCLIVDMGNN

-471 VISTEIISSINKK
+471 VISTEIISNINKK

-491 KYNADTG
+491 KYNPDTG

-509 SNPEEDKALN
+509 SQSEEDKALN

-525 KLWNAFWY
+525 KLRNAFWY
-533 NDKDISMAKWDKESK
+533 DDKDISMAKWDKESK
-548 KMKDKIPT
+548 QMKDKIPT

-603 VKESTGFGAFLAIV
+603 VKESTGLGALLAVV
-617 VAIGFT
+617 VAVIVTFIT
-623 VLTLGSGAPA
+623 WNPGAGA
-633 AAGAAGSAGGASAGA
+633 KAGAA
-648 GAAAGVAASGAA
+648 
-660 AGATA
+660 T
-665 AGASTALIGVASA
+665 STALIGVASA
-678 TAAKAIIIAG
+678 TAAKVIITVG

-708 AIGLWAG
+708 AIGAWAG
-715 VSGIVNGLNSG
+715 ISGVINGLNGG
-726 FSSLSTLDMLKGVNF
+726 FNSLSALEMGELGLRGVNF
-741 VIDVA
+741 VIDIA
-746 NNLRGLDMEKKLQS
+746 NKIRGLDMEKKLQS

-775 KDNRKDMWGGVAK
+775 KDNRKDIWGGVAK

-805 QEGLFEA
+805 QEGLFEV
-812 LISHIDIEKNSAVF
+812 LTSYIDVEKNSAVF

>member
-1 MSLFTK
+1 MGLFTK

-41 ITTREMLALH
+41 ITTREMLVLH

-78 KTSEFGTQKL
+78 KTGEFGTQKL
-88 DTKVMDF
+88 DTKTIDF
-95 SKLETMYSSTI
+95 TKLETMYSSTI

-136 EDIISNDIIPKFNYN
+136 EDIISNYIIPKFNYN
-151 PLVRNVIEL
+151 PLVSSITRSKRNVIEL

-203 DEFIHLWDM
+203 DEFVHLWDM

-267 KKMELTRT
+267 KKMELART

-346 ANIDEGKGFTSVSL
+346 ARIDEGKGFTSVSL

-383 SGPDQTKSTP
+383 TGPDLSKSTP

-399 GKRRYIN
+399 GKARN
-406 GFGLAG
+406 LNTFGLF
-412 LAIGLGSITENTKE
+412 GLGRIGRESFKNKD
-426 NFAKS
+426 

-471 VISTEIISSINKK
+471 VISTEIVSSINKK
-484 LNRSLRG
+484 LYRQLRG

-498 QIEIPEIKEEV
+498 QIEASESKEEI

-548 KMKDKIPT
+548 QMKDKIPT

-603 VKESTGFGAFLAIV
+603 VKESTGFGALLAVV
-617 VAIGFT
+617 VAVIVTFIT
-623 VLTLGSGAPA
+623 WNPGAGA
-633 AAGAAGSAGGASAGA
+633 KAGAATSS
-648 GAAAGVAASGAA
+648 
-660 AGATA
+660 
-665 AGASTALIGVASA
+665 ALIGVASA
-678 TAAKAIIIAG
+678 TAAKVIITVG

-708 AIGLWAG
+708 AIGAWAG
-715 VSGIVNGLNSG
+715 ISGIVNGLNSG
-726 FSSLSTLDMLKGVNF
+726 FGSLSTLDMLKGINS
-741 VIDVA
+741 VIDIA

-775 KDNRKDMWGGVAK
+775 KDNRKDIWGGVAK

-805 QEGLFEA
+805 QEGLFEV

-826 NDMKYDNTR
+826 NDIKYDNTR

>member
-1 MSLFTK
+1 MGLFTK

-41 ITTREMLALH
+41 ITTREMLVLH

-67 LREIHNLPFLK
+67 LREIHNLPMLK
-78 KTSEFGTQKL
+78 KTGEFGTQKL
-88 DTKVMDF
+88 DTKTIDF
-95 SKLETMYSSTI
+95 TKLETMYSSTI
-106 EDISIDVTSDL
+106 QDISTDIFSDL
-117 ACEYL
+117 AYEYI
-122 YKVTNGKYSSIYDI
+122 YKVSNGKYSSIYDL
-136 EDIISNDIIPKFNYN
+136 EDIIVENVIPKIDTN
-151 PLVRNVIEL
+151 PSRPSVKEL
-160 KEIYISYLGN
+160 KIRVLKLYDIFISYLGN
-170 STFAVT
+170 NTFNVRAKALVEKSYLWGIEERWFVETDWYTLNVT
-176 AQVKFE
+176 LPEEFKFLWE
-182 ITYKGDTTT
+182 I
-191 STEWSNI
+191 
-198 TVNLP
+198 
-203 DEFIHLWDM
+203 
-212 ANNPN
+212 ANNDN
-217 IYIVKFANGNIIY
+217 VYIIKFANGNMIH
-230 LDQNSLA
+230 LDSNSLP

-245 KIEFSVPIG
+245 QVEFSVPIG

-267 KKMELTRT
+267 KKMELART

-346 ANIDEGKGFTSVSL
+346 ARIDEGKGFTSVSL

-383 SGPDQTKSTP
+383 TGPDQTKSTP

-399 GKRRYIN
+399 GKARN
-406 GFGLAG
+406 LNTFGLF
-412 LAIGLGSITENTKE
+412 GLGRIGRESFKNKD
-426 NFAKS
+426 
-431 FNTMWLCLIVDMGNN
+431 FNTIWLCLIVDMGNN

-471 VISTEIISSINKK
+471 VISTEIISNINKK

-491 KYNADTG
+491 KYNPDTG

-509 SNPEEDKALN
+509 SQSEEDKALN

-525 KLWNAFWY
+525 KLRNAFWY
-533 NDKDISMAKWDKESK
+533 DDKDISMAKWDKESK
-548 KMKDKIPT
+548 QMKDKIPT

-603 VKESTGFGAFLAIV
+603 VKESTGLGALLAVV
-617 VAIGFT
+617 VAVIVTFIT
-623 VLTLGSGAPA
+623 WNPGAGA
-633 AAGAAGSAGGASAGA
+633 KAGAA
-648 GAAAGVAASGAA
+648 
-660 AGATA
+660 T
-665 AGASTALIGVASA
+665 STALIGVASA
-678 TAAKAIIIAG
+678 TAAKVIITVG

-708 AIGLWAG
+708 AIGAWAG
-715 VSGIVNGLNSG
+715 ISGIVNGLNSG
-726 FSSLSTLDMLKGVNF
+726 FGSLSTLDMLKGINS
-741 VIDVA
+741 VIDIA

-775 KDNRKDMWGGVAK
+775 KDNRKDIWGGVAK

-805 QEGLFEA
+805 QEGLFEV
-812 LISHIDIEKNSAVF
+812 LTSYIDVEKNSAVF
-826 NDMKYDNTR
+826 NDIKYDNTR

>member
-1 MSLFTK
+1 MGLFTK

-41 ITTREMLALH
+41 ITTREMLVLH

-78 KTSEFGTQKL
+78 KTGEFGTQKL
-88 DTKVMDF
+88 DTKTIDF
-95 SKLETMYSSTI
+95 TKLETMYSSTI
-106 EDISIDVTSDL
+106 QDISTDIFSDL
-117 ACEYL
+117 AYEYI
-122 YKVTNGKYSSIYDI
+122 YKVSNGKYSSIYDL
-136 EDIISNDIIPKFNYN
+136 EDIIVENVIPKIDTN
-151 PLVRNVIEL
+151 PSRPSVKEL
-160 KEIYISYLGN
+160 KIRVLKLYDIFISYLGN
-170 STFAVT
+170 NTFNVRAKALVEKSYLWGIEERWFVETDWYTLNVT
-176 AQVKFE
+176 LPEEFKFLWE
-182 ITYKGDTTT
+182 I
-191 STEWSNI
+191 
-198 TVNLP
+198 
-203 DEFIHLWDM
+203 
-212 ANNPN
+212 ANNDN
-217 IYIVKFANGNIIY
+217 VYIIKFANGNMIH
-230 LDQNSLA
+230 LDSNSLP

-245 KIEFSVPIG
+245 QVEFSVPIG

-267 KKMELTRT
+267 KKMELART

-360 PPYFLTSDK
+360 PPYFLTSDS

-383 SGPDQTKSTP
+383 SGPDLSKSTP

-399 GKRRYIN
+399 GKARNLNTFGI
-406 GFGLAG
+406 FGLG
-412 LAIGLGSITENTKE
+412 RIGRESFKNKD
-426 NFAKS
+426 

-471 VISTEIISSINKK
+471 VISTEIISNINKK

-491 KYNADTG
+491 KYNPDTG

-509 SNPEEDKALN
+509 SQSEEDKALN

-533 NDKDISMAKWDKESK
+533 DDKDISMAKWDKESK
-548 KMKDKIPT
+548 QMKDKIPT

-603 VKESTGFGAFLAIV
+603 VKESTGLGALLAVAVAVIV
-617 VAIGFT
+617 TFIT
-623 VLTLGSGAPA
+623 WNPGAGA
-633 AAGAAGSAGGASAGA
+633 KAGAATSS
-648 GAAAGVAASGAA
+648 
-660 AGATA
+660 
-665 AGASTALIGVASA
+665 ALIGVASA
-678 TAAKAIIIAG
+678 TAAKVIITVG

-708 AIGLWAG
+708 AIGAWAG

-726 FSSLSTLDMLKGVNF
+726 FGSLSTLDMLKGVNF

-775 KDNRKDMWGGVAK
+775 KDNRKDIWGGVAK

-805 QEGLFEA
+805 QEGLFEV

-826 NDMKYDNTR
+826 NGMKYDNIR

>member
-1 MSLFTK
+1 MGLFTK
-7 TRTYTYVVYSP
+7 KRTYTYVVYSP

-41 ITTREMLALH
+41 ITTRQMLALH

-67 LREIHNLPFLK
+67 LREIHNLPMLK
-78 KTSEFGTQKL
+78 KTAEFGTQRL
-88 DTKVMDF
+88 DTKVIDF
-95 SKLETMYSSTI
+95 TKLETMYSSTI

-122 YKVTNGKYSSIYDI
+122 YKVTKGKYSSIYDI

-151 PLVRNVIEL
+151 PLVSSITRPKSNVIEV
-160 KEIYISYLGN
+160 KNIYISYLGN

-176 AQVKFE
+176 AQVKSE

-191 STEWSNI
+191 STGWSNI

-203 DEFIHLWDM
+203 DEFVYLWDM

-245 KIEFSVPIG
+245 QVEFSVPIG
-254 LKFKYISY
+254 LKWKYISY

-267 KKMELTRT
+267 KKMEIART

-323 RADKNWQL
+323 RADKNWRL

-383 SGPDQTKSTP
+383 TGPDQTKSTP

-399 GKRRYIN
+399 GKARN
-406 GFGLAG
+406 LNAFGGML
-412 LAIGLGSITENTKE
+412 GLGRIGRESLKNKD
-426 NFAKS
+426 

-471 VISTEIISSINKK
+471 VISTEIVSNINKK
-484 LNRSLRG
+484 LNRQLRG
-491 KYNADTG
+491 KYNPDTG
-498 QIEIPEIKEEV
+498 QIEVPEIKEEV
-509 SNPEEDKALN
+509 SQSEEDKALA
-519 MLSARG
+519 MLGS
-525 KLWNAFWY
+525 KLRNAFWY
-533 NDKDISMAKWDKESK
+533 DDKDISMAKWDKEAK

-563 SAFDL
+563 SAFDV

-603 VKESTGFGAFLAIV
+603 VKESTGLGVLVAAAVAVIVTFITWNPGA
-617 VAIGFT
+617 
-623 VLTLGSGAPA
+623 GAK
-633 AAGAAGSAGGASAGA
+633 AGAATSS
-648 GAAAGVAASGAA
+648 
-660 AGATA
+660 
-665 AGASTALIGVASA
+665 ALIGVASA
-678 TAAKAIIIAG
+678 TAAKVIITVG

-715 VSGIVNGLNSG
+715 ISGVINGLNGG
-726 FSSLSTLDMLKGVNF
+726 FGSLSTLELGELGLRGINS
-741 VIDVA
+741 VIDIA
-746 NNLRGLDMEKKLQS
+746 SKIRGLDMEKKLQS
-760 MADELKNGQREFEYE
+760 MADELKNGQKEFEYE

-805 QEGLFEA
+805 QEGLFEV
-812 LISHIDIEKNSAVF
+812 LISHIDIEKNSVVF

>member
-1 MSLFTK
+1 MGLFTK

-60 MKAQLKH
+60 MKVQLKY
-67 LREIHNLPFLK
+67 LRDIHNLPFLK
-78 KTSEFGTQKL
+78 KTGEFGTQRI
-88 DTKVMDF
+88 DTKTIDF
-95 SKLETMYSSTI
+95 TKLETMYSSTI
-106 EDISIDVTSDL
+106 QDISTDIFSDL
-117 ACEYL
+117 AYEYI
-122 YKVTNGKYSSIYDI
+122 YKVSNGKYSSIYDL
-136 EDIISNDIIPKFNYN
+136 EDIIVENVIPKIDTN
-151 PLVRNVIEL
+151 PSRPYVKEL
-160 KEIYISYLGN
+160 KIRVLKLYDIFISYLGN
-170 STFAVT
+170 NTFNVRAKALVEKSYLWGIEERWFVETDWYTLNVT
-176 AQVKFE
+176 LPEEFKFLWE
-182 ITYKGDTTT
+182 I
-191 STEWSNI
+191 
-198 TVNLP
+198 
-203 DEFIHLWDM
+203 
-212 ANNPN
+212 ANNDN
-217 IYIVKFANGNIIY
+217 VYIIKFANGNMIH
-230 LDQNSLA
+230 LDSNSLP

-267 KKMELTRT
+267 KKMELART

-331 FLKGVMRYFARITGI
+331 FLKGVMRYFSRITGI

-383 SGPDQTKSTP
+383 SGPDLSKSTP

-399 GKRRYIN
+399 GKARN
-406 GFGLAG
+406 LNFFGLAG

-471 VISTEIISSINKK
+471 VISTEIISNINKK
-484 LNRSLRG
+484 LNRSLRD
-491 KYNADTG
+491 KYNPDTG

-509 SNPEEDKALN
+509 SQSEEDKALA
-519 MLSARG
+519 MLGS
-525 KLWNAFWY
+525 KLRNAFWY
-533 NDKDISMAKWDKESK
+533 DDKDISMAKWDKESK
-548 KMKDKIPT
+548 QMKDKIPT

-603 VKESTGFGAFLAIV
+603 VKESTGLGAFLVGVVTIV
-617 VAIGFT
+617 VT
-623 VLTLGSGAPA
+623 VITWNPGAGVK
-633 AAGAAGSAGGASAGA
+633 AGAATSS
-648 GAAAGVAASGAA
+648 
-660 AGATA
+660 
-665 AGASTALIGVASA
+665 ALIGVASV
-678 TAAKAIIIAG
+678 TAAKVIITVG

-715 VSGIVNGLNSG
+715 VSGIVNGLNGG

-775 KDNRKDMWGGVAK
+775 KDNRKDIWGGVAK

-805 QEGLFEA
+805 QEGLFEV

>member
-1 MSLFTK
+1 MGLFTK

-67 LREIHNLPFLK
+67 LREIHNLPMLK
-78 KTSEFGTQKL
+78 KTGEFGTQKL
-88 DTKVMDF
+88 DTKTIDF
-95 SKLETMYSSTI
+95 TKLETMYSSTI
-106 EDISIDVTSDL
+106 QDISTDIFSDL
-117 ACEYL
+117 AYEYI
-122 YKVTNGKYSSIYDI
+122 YKVSNGKYSSIYDL
-136 EDIISNDIIPKFNYN
+136 EDIIVENVIPKIDTN
-151 PLVRNVIEL
+151 PSRPSVKEL
-160 KEIYISYLGN
+160 KIRVLKLYDIFISYLGN
-170 STFAVT
+170 NTFNVRAKALVEKSYLWGIEERWFVETDWYTLNVT
-176 AQVKFE
+176 LPEEFKFLWE
-182 ITYKGDTTT
+182 I
-191 STEWSNI
+191 
-198 TVNLP
+198 
-203 DEFIHLWDM
+203 
-212 ANNPN
+212 ANNDN
-217 IYIVKFANGNIIY
+217 VYIIKFANGNMIH
-230 LDQNSLA
+230 LDSNSLP

-245 KIEFSVPIG
+245 QVEFSVPIG

-267 KKMELTRT
+267 KKMELART

-331 FLKGVMRYFARITGI
+331 FLKGVMRYFSRITGI
-346 ANIDEGKGFTSVSL
+346 ARIDEGKGFTSVSL

-383 SGPDQTKSTP
+383 TGPDLSKSTP

-399 GKRRYIN
+399 GKARN
-406 GFGLAG
+406 LNTFGLF
-412 LAIGLGSITENTKE
+412 GLGRIGRESFKNKD
-426 NFAKS
+426 
-431 FNTMWLCLIVDMGNN
+431 FNTIWLCLIVDMGNN

-471 VISTEIISSINKK
+471 VISTEIISNINKK

-491 KYNADTG
+491 KYNPDTG
-498 QIEIPEIKEEV
+498 QIEIPEIKEEI
-509 SNPEEDKALN
+509 SQSEEDKALN

-525 KLWNAFWY
+525 KLRNAFWY
-533 NDKDISMAKWDKESK
+533 DDKDISMAKWDKESK
-548 KMKDKIPT
+548 QMKDKIPT

-603 VKESTGFGAFLAIV
+603 VKESTGLGALLAVV
-617 VAIGFT
+617 VAVIVTFIT
-623 VLTLGSGAPA
+623 WNPGAGA
-633 AAGAAGSAGGASAGA
+633 KAGAA
-648 GAAAGVAASGAA
+648 
-660 AGATA
+660 T
-665 AGASTALIGVASA
+665 STALIGVASA
-678 TAAKAIIIAG
+678 TAAKVIITIG

-708 AIGLWAG
+708 AIGAWAG

-726 FSSLSTLDMLKGVNF
+726 FGSLSTLDMLKGVNF

-775 KDNRKDMWGGVAK
+775 KDNRKDIWGGVAK

-805 QEGLFEA
+805 QEGLFEV

>member
-1 MSLFTK
+1 MGLFTK

-41 ITTREMLALH
+41 ITTREMLVLH

-78 KTSEFGTQKL
+78 KTGEFGTQKL
-88 DTKVMDF
+88 DTKTIDF
-95 SKLETMYSSTI
+95 TKLETMYSSTI
-106 EDISIDVTSDL
+106 QDISTDIFSDL
-117 ACEYL
+117 AYEYI
-122 YKVTNGKYSSIYDI
+122 YKVSNGKYSSIYDL
-136 EDIISNDIIPKFNYN
+136 EDIIVENVIPKIDTN
-151 PLVRNVIEL
+151 PSRPSVKEL
-160 KEIYISYLGN
+160 KIRVLKLYDIFISYLGN
-170 STFAVT
+170 NTFNVRAKALVEKSYLWGIEERWFVETDWYTLNVT
-176 AQVKFE
+176 LPEEFKFLWE
-182 ITYKGDTTT
+182 I
-191 STEWSNI
+191 
-198 TVNLP
+198 
-203 DEFIHLWDM
+203 
-212 ANNPN
+212 ANNDN
-217 IYIVKFANGNIIY
+217 VYIIKFANGNMIH
-230 LDQNSLA
+230 LDSNSLP

-245 KIEFSVPIG
+245 QVEFSVPIG

-267 KKMELTRT
+267 KKMELART

-346 ANIDEGKGFTSVSL
+346 ARIDEGKGFTSVSL

-383 SGPDQTKSTP
+383 TGPDQSKSTP

-399 GKRRYIN
+399 GKARN
-406 GFGLAG
+406 LNTFGLF
-412 LAIGLGSITENTKE
+412 GLGRIGRESFKNKD
-426 NFAKS
+426 
-431 FNTMWLCLIVDMGNN
+431 FNTIWLCLIVDMGNN

-471 VISTEIISSINKK
+471 VISTEIISNINKK

-491 KYNADTG
+491 KYNPDTG

-509 SNPEEDKALN
+509 SQSEEDKALN

-525 KLWNAFWY
+525 KLRNAFWY
-533 NDKDISMAKWDKESK
+533 DDKDISMAKWDKESK
-548 KMKDKIPT
+548 QMKDKIPT

-603 VKESTGFGAFLAIV
+603 VKESTGLGALLAVV
-617 VAIGFT
+617 VAVIVTFIT
-623 VLTLGSGAPA
+623 WNPGAGA
-633 AAGAAGSAGGASAGA
+633 KAGAA
-648 GAAAGVAASGAA
+648 
-660 AGATA
+660 T
-665 AGASTALIGVASA
+665 STALIGVASA
-678 TAAKAIIIAG
+678 TAAKVIITVG

-708 AIGLWAG
+708 AIGAWAG
-715 VSGIVNGLNSG
+715 ISGIVNGLNSG
-726 FSSLSTLDMLKGVNF
+726 FGSLSTLDMLKGINS
-741 VIDVA
+741 VIDIA

-775 KDNRKDMWGGVAK
+775 KDNRKDIWGGVAK

-805 QEGLFEA
+805 QEGLFEV
-812 LISHIDIEKNSAVF
+812 LTSYIDVEKNSAVF
-826 NDMKYDNTR
+826 NDIKYDNTR